1 MGPRRT
7 SSRLARPFLLSW
19 WATTRL
25 RRYLPLPDGL
35 FLYLKFRNSVQARQ
49 MSLGFIS
56 SRRRLTTTAS
66 LQMGDGERGH
76 VAGNQDD
83 PRPSPPN
90 GTDRASPR
98 ASVHSQ
104 AHWGLEMELRRP
116 GALAARLLRVVSGS
130 PAAARVLGEEQKS
143 PQFRIPSHRIARVPP
158 ETCCRDIKTW
168 SSPVFVSFLGN
179 VDLPKTRLES
189 PHHQFI
195 AVFTY
200 RDGTHPLQQIKSSS
214 MR

>member
-1 MGPRRT
+1 
-7 SSRLARPFLLSW
+7 
-19 WATTRL
+19 
-25 RRYLPLPDGL
+25 
-35 FLYLKFRNSVQARQ
+35 

-66 LQMGDGERGH
+66 LQMGDGERGY

-158 ETCCRDIKTW
+158 RRLVVEISKRGRRPSLCLFLATLTCPRPGSNRLIIS
-168 SSPVFVSFLGN
+168 SSPCLHTATAPTPFS
-179 VDLPKTRLES
+179 
-189 PHHQFI
+189 
-195 AVFTY
+195 
-200 RDGTHPLQQIKSSS
+200 KSSHPACGS
-214 MR
+214 WG